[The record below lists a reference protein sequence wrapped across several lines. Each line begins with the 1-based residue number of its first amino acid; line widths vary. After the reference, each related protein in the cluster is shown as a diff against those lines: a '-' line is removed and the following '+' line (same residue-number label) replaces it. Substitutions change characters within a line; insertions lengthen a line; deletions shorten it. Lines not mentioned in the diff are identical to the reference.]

1 MVGRD
6 AVNRTVDRP
15 PATGPSS
22 RRALSVMDTAHM
34 TEYEGLPGWELVS
47 AGLADLHA
55 GRQTVPAMLVA
66 SASIR
71 LRRLGIGLPP
81 RSVDDP
87 QDRLYELLAEEVGE
101 AAAHSR
107 YNALRRR
114 LLSFL
119 RSAESNAPTG

>member
-1 MVGRD
+1 MARSIVHD
-6 AVNRTVDRP
+6 
-15 PATGPSS
+15 
-22 RRALSVMDTAHM
+22 LSVVDTAHM
-34 TEYEGLPGWELVS
+34 TDYEALPGWDLVS

-71 LRRLGIGLPP
+71 LRLLGIGLPP
-81 RSVDDP
+81 RSVDEP
-87 QDRLYELLAEEVGE
+87 QDRLYELLVDEVGE

-119 RSAESNAPTG
+119 RSAESNASTG